1 MVYHGYDGVETKK
14 LAGQVALITGGG
26 RGLGRAYAQ
35 ALATAGA
42 AVAVVARSAAQ
53 VEETAA
59 QITASASQGHP
70 QPLALIA
77 DVSDRQ
83 AVMAVVAAVEE
94 QLGPID
100 LLVNNAGIASPLGP
114 LWEVDPDEWWRS
126 MEINVRSVHLCSSAV
141 LPGMIARRRGR
152 IINVASGVRP
162 ITYMSAYNVSKL
174 SLIRLTELLAAE
186 VEPFG
191 LHVFAL
197 GPGFVR
203 TAMTEYLTESTIGQK
218 WLPWGTH
225 RFAEG
230 RDVPAALSVQLL
242 LRMAAG
248 ETDALSGRYI
258 DITDNIDQLLT
269 QVEVIKQDQLYTL
282 RLHKCR

>member
-1 MVYHGYDGVETKK
+1 MGYHGYDGVETKK
-14 LAGQVALITGGG
+14 LTGQVALITGGG

-59 QITASASQGHP
+59 QITADGGSV
-70 QPLALIA
+70 LALTTDI
-77 DVSDRQ
+77 SDRQ
-83 AVMAVVAAVEE
+83 AVMQAVDAVEK

-100 LLVNNAGIASPLGP
+100 LLVNNAGTASPLGP

-126 MEINVRSVHLCSSAV
+126 MEINVRSVQLCSSAV

-152 IINVASGVRP
+152 IIDVASGVRP

-186 VEPFG
+186 VQPFD
-191 LHVFAL
+191 LHIFAL

-203 TAMTEYLTESTIGQK
+203 TTMTEYLTESTIGQK

-242 LRMAAG
+242 LRMAVG

-282 RLHKCR
+282 RLHKFR